1 MVRVNDVGF
10 LQQRSNGACEV
21 RLAEVDVGVS
31 GAFRRLFQGVLLP
44 FVLLFMLLLINRV
57 DLMGEYTNSR
67 SYNPVAW
74 STVVVV
80 IGLTFMLLVGGLRG

>member
-1 MVRVNDVGF
+1 MPGFPLVPMILLSQVVN
-10 LQQRSNGACEV
+10 
-21 RLAEVDVGVS
+21 
-31 GAFRRLFQGVLLP
+31 GVLLP